1 MTDPL
6 LRASLNERGRWTNR
20 AAAKTTFSTSAT
32 SGRVMSP
39 STPTAGETTNRLV
52 EACSMIA
59 KSTLPCVPR
68 NT

>member
-1 MTDPL
+1 MTDAL
-6 LRASLNERGRWTNR
+6 FRASLKERGRWTNS

-32 SGRVMSP
+32 SGKVMSP
-39 STPTAGETTNRLV
+39 SGHTDGETTNRLV
-52 EACSMIA
+52 AACSMIA